1 MRFLTDYK
9 RVEGLGSAH
18 DGVHHWWVQRLTAIA
33 LLVLG
38 PLFLFPFASALGGG
52 YEAVRATYASWWNA
66 FIAVA
71 FVITAI
77 WHLVLGLQVVIED
90 YTGGATRVALLI
102 VVQLLGWALGA
113 AGVLAVATLAF
124 SA

>member
-18 DGVHHWWVQRLTAIA
+18 DGVHHWWVQRMTAIA

-38 PLFLFPFASALGGG
+38 PLFLFRFANALGGS
-52 YEAVRATYASWWNA
+52 YEAVRATYGNWWNA
-66 FIAVA
+66 FIAAA
-71 FVITAI
+71 FVITAM

-90 YTGGATRVALLI
+90 YTGGAVRVALLI
-102 VVQLLGWALGA
+102 LVQLLGWALGA
-113 AGVLAVATLAF
+113 AGVFAVATLAI